1 MGERAPLRRIVI
13 DAAVPSREADL
24 LKLANDIYSVPGVRA
39 VRVTVNE
46 VDMDVLG
53 LIIVV
58 EGDGFAFERVRRAI
72 EENGGVI
79 HSIDEVVVGEYIPL
93 QVSGNG

>member
-1 MGERAPLRRIVI
+1 MGERAPLKRVVI

-24 LKLANDIYSVPGVRA
+24 LRLAGSIYSVDGVRA
-39 VRVTVNE
+39 VRITVNE

-79 HSIDEVVVGEYIPL
+79 HSIDEVVVGEYVPVL
-93 QVSGNG
+93 SSGER